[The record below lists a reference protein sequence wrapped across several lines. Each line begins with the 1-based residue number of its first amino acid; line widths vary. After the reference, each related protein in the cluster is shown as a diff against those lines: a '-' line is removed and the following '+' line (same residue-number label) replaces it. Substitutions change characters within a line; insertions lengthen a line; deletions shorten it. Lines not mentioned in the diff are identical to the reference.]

1 MSDRLFVGTRKGL
14 FDVRREQ
21 KGWQIARTAF
31 LGDPISML
39 LRIYD
44 IVTAF
49 EAAGFDVVR
58 VVTTGR

>member
-39 LRIYD
+39 LPDTRD
-44 IVTAF
+44 GTL
-49 EAAGFDVVR
+49 
-58 VVTTGR
+58 